1 MHRTTRSVNIPPP
14 PPRNLRVFDSGPY
27 PESREFDKKGT
38 PGSAELETWLGE
50 VGNLNQKCQVSPA
63 KYSQVSVFVIEE
75 IQI

>member
-14 PPRNLRVFDSGPY
+14 PPPPNLRVFDSGPY
-27 PESREFDKKGT
+27 PGSREL
-38 PGSAELETWLGE
+38 GSAELETWLGE

-63 KYSQVSVFVIEE
+63 KYFQVSVFVIEE

>member
-1 MHRTTRSVNIPPP
+1 MHRTTRNINIPPP
-14 PPRNLRVFDSGPY
+14 PPRNLRVFDSGAY
-27 PESREFDKKGT
+27 SGSREFDKKGT

-63 KYSQVSVFVIEE
+63 EYSQVSVFVIEE

>member
-14 PPRNLRVFDSGPY
+14 PPQTFGYLTVVHTQGVGNLT
-27 PESREFDKKGT
+27 KKGT

-63 KYSQVSVFVIEE
+63 KYS
-75 IQI
+75 